1 MVGSLERHNCQNGRV
16 GPIHSAQ
23 NNGREIVVADPT
35 VQDLGLVRSGIGCGG
50 AMVGILGVVVAVAAA
65 VAVARRFEVVVV
77 RRGGVVVF
85 FVFIVPRPSA
95 NLGVTLSLPPFAA
108 PVCENSNILGVKLN
122 LWTAN
127 CICKFYEK
135 SLNF

>member
-1 MVGSLERHNCQNGRV
+1 M
-16 GPIHSAQ
+16 
-23 NNGREIVVADPT
+23 VADPT
-35 VQDLGLVRSGIGCGG
+35 VQDLGLLSSGIGCGG
-50 AMVGILGVVVAVAAA
+50 AMVGILGVVVAVS
-65 VAVARRFEVVVV
+65 VAVARRFEVIVV
-77 RRGGVVVF
+77 RGGGIVVF

-127 CICKFYEK
+127 CICKLYEK
-135 SLNF
+135 SENF

>member
-1 MVGSLERHNCQNGRV
+1 
-16 GPIHSAQ
+16 
-23 NNGREIVVADPT
+23 
-35 VQDLGLVRSGIGCGG
+35 
-50 AMVGILGVVVAVAAA
+50 MVGILGVVVA

-77 RRGGVVVF
+77 GGGGIVIF

-127 CICKFYEK
+127 CICKLYEK
-135 SLNF
+135 SENF

>member
-23 NNGREIVVADPT
+23 NDGRKIVVADPT

-50 AMVGILGVVVAVAAA
+50 GMVGILGVVVAVT

-77 RRGGVVVF
+77 RRGGIVVF
-85 FVFIVPRPSA
+85 FVFIVPRASA

-122 LWTAN
+122 LWRAN
-127 CICKFYEK
+127 CICKLYEK
-135 SLNF
+135 SENF